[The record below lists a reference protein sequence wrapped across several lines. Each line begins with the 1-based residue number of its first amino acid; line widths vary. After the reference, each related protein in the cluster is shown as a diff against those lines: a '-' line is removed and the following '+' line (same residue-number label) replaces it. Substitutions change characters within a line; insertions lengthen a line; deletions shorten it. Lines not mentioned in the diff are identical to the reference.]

1 MKRDYYE
8 ILGVSRN
15 CSSEELKKAYRK
27 LALKYHPDK
36 NQGDKDAEEHFKEA
50 AEAYEVLRDP
60 QKKQTYDLYGHEG
73 IAGTG
78 FRGFSGHQDIFSTF
92 GDLFEDLFGFSTTH
106 RRYGESMGPEAGSDL
121 RYNLEVSFEDAARGA
136 ETEIEIVRLESCSS
150 CKGTG
155 MASGS
160 HPTICPTC
168 QGRGQIIRSEGFFR
182 ISSTCPHCSG
192 SGTIITNPCKTCQ
205 GQGRV
210 RERHKVKVRIP
221 AGVDTGSRLRLRK
234 EGEAGLRGG
243 SRGDLYIVIHVKSH
257 DLFERHGNDIYFR
270 LPISIVQAAVGDK
283 IEVSTLD
290 GHRDL
295 KIPAGTQTGEHFRL
309 KGLGIPDLRGFGA
322 GDQIVEVAVVTP
334 TRLTERQ
341 CALLQEFADIE
352 REKKGGGFFHKLFRR
367 SEAHGHS
374 SQERTS

>member
-8 ILGVSRN
+8 ILGVSKD

-36 NQGDKDAEEHFKEA
+36 NQGDKEAEERFKEA

-60 QKKQTYDLYGHEG
+60 RKRQTYDLYGHEG

-92 GDLFEDLFGFSTTH
+92 GDLFEDLFGFSAAH
-106 RRYGESMGPEAGSDL
+106 RRHDAYMGPEAGADL
-121 RYNLEVSFEDAARGA
+121 RYDLDISFEDAARGA
-136 ETEIEIVRLESCSS
+136 ETEIEIVRLESCSI
-150 CKGTG
+150 CNGTG
-155 MASGS
+155 MAPGS
-160 HPTICPTC
+160 HPATCPTC
-168 QGRGQIIRSEGFFR
+168 HGRGQVTRSEGFFR

-192 SGTIITNPCKTCQ
+192 RGTIITNPCETCQ
-205 GQGRV
+205 GKGRV
-210 RERHKVKVRIP
+210 RQRHRVRVRIP
-221 AGVDTGSRLRLRK
+221 AGVDTGSRLRLRS
-234 EGEAGLRGG
+234 EGEAGLRNGP
-243 SRGDLYIVIHVKSH
+243 RGDLYVVIYVKPH
-257 DLFERHGNDIYFR
+257 DFFERRGNDIYLR
-270 LPISIVQAAVGDK
+270 LPISIVQAAMGDE

-290 GHRDL
+290 GPRNL

-322 GDQIVEVAVVTP
+322 GDQVVEVAVVTP
-334 TRLTERQ
+334 TSLTERQ
-341 CALLQEFADIE
+341 CVLLQEFADIE
-352 REKKGGGFFHKLFRR
+352 KEKKEGGFFRKLFRR
-367 SEAHGHS
+367 SEVHGHP

>member
-1 MKRDYYE
+1 MKKDYYE
-8 ILGVSRN
+8 ILGVSRD

-60 QKKQTYDLYGHEG
+60 QKRQTYDLYGHEG

-78 FRGFSGHQDIFSTF
+78 FRGFSGPQDIFSNF
-92 GDLFEDLFGFSTTH
+92 GDLFEDLFGFSATH
-106 RRYGESMGPEAGSDL
+106 RRHGASMGPEAGADL
-121 RYNLEVSFEDAARGA
+121 RYNLEVSFEDAARGT
-136 ETEIEIVRLESCSS
+136 ETEIEIVRLESCSI

-160 HPTICPTC
+160 HPATCPTC

-192 SGTIITNPCKTCQ
+192 TGTIITNPCKTCQ
-205 GQGRV
+205 GKGRV
-210 RERHKVKVRIP
+210 RERHKVRVRIP
-221 AGVDTGSRLRLRK
+221 AGVDTGSRLRLRR
-234 EGEAGLRGG
+234 EGEAGLRHGP
-243 SRGDLYIVIHVKSH
+243 RGDLYIVIHVKPH
-257 DLFERHGNDIYFR
+257 HLFERHGNDIYCR
-270 LPISIVQAAVGDK
+270 LPISIVQAAMGDE

-290 GHRDL
+290 GPRNL

-334 TRLTERQ
+334 TKLTERQ

-352 REKKGGGFFHKLFRR
+352 KEKKEGGFFRKLFRR

-374 SQERTS
+374 SQERMS

>member
-8 ILGVSRN
+8 ILGVSRD

-36 NQGDKDAEEHFKEA
+36 NHGDKDAEEHFKEA

-60 QKKQTYDLYGHEG
+60 QKRQTYDLYGHEG

-78 FRGFSGHQDIFSTF
+78 FRGFSGQQDIFSTF

-106 RRYGESMGPEAGSDL
+106 RRYGASMGPEAGADL

-136 ETEIEIVRLESCSS
+136 ETKIEIVRLESCSS
-150 CKGTG
+150 CNGTG
-155 MASGS
+155 MAPGS
-160 HPTICPTC
+160 HSTTCPTC
-168 QGRGQIIRSEGFFR
+168 HGRGQIIRSEGFFR

-192 SGTIITNPCKTCQ
+192 SGTIITNPCETCQ

-210 RERHKVKVRIP
+210 RERHKVRVRIP
-221 AGVDTGSRLRLRK
+221 AGVDTGSRLRLRR

-243 SRGDLYIVIHVKSH
+243 PRGDLYIVIHVKPH
-257 DLFERHGNDIYFR
+257 DFFERHGNDIYLR
-270 LPISIVQAAVGDK
+270 LPISIVQAAMGDE

-290 GHRDL
+290 GPRNL
-295 KIPAGTQTGEHFRL
+295 KIPAGTQTGEQFRL
-309 KGLGIPDLRGFGA
+309 KRLGIPDLRGFGA
-322 GDQIVEVAVVTP
+322 GDQIIEVAIVIP
-334 TRLTERQ
+334 TKLTERQ

-352 REKKGGGFFHKLFRR
+352 REKKEGGFFHKLFRR